1 MKFSDGQWMTRKEY
15 QIISPVEVHDTY
27 TTDHSLTLFGPPRP
41 IIDRAGELDTPL
53 IEVKLSSPIK
63 DVIRVQIFHH
73 KRQKQ
78 VGPYF
83 SINTDEALSVD
94 IEANKHRSELDQRKP
109 AGKHS

>member
-27 TTDHSLTLFGPPRP
+27 TTDRSLTLFGPPKP
-41 IIDRAGELDTPL
+41 IIDRSGELDTPL

-73 KRQKQ
+73 KGKQQ

-83 SINTDEALSVD
+83 SINTDES
-94 IEANKHRSELDQRKP
+94 SF
-109 AGKHS
+109 G